1 MEVETYLTTSPGSL
15 GLFPYKKAC
24 DEWGISGTNDF
35 LFIPFMKVKQKIQN
49 MMGKY
54 EVGKDFFKD
63 FCIMNM
69 GSSLE

>member
-1 MEVETYLTTSPGSL
+1 
-15 GLFPYKKAC
+15 
-24 DEWGISGTNDF
+24 
-35 LFIPFMKVKQKIQN
+35 MKVKQKIQN

-69 GSSLE
+69 GSSLEQIIPFQTPDLYSY